1 MPKAKAKRTLA
12 DDLTAEDIR
21 EAFARAGSERKLK
34 PNAALVQQG
43 KACSSV
49 FLVLE
54 GALRAG
60 SDRPIGVGA
69 FVGEV
74 SFLLGGA
81 PTLGVTATVASVV
94 AEVKHDALQRICVE
108 DPALAGA
115 IFKALAATL
124 AERVHESV
132 AARASL
138 VHGSEPASDAVPEA
152 LERSSAELR
161 DDFGLPPSAGAL
173 LAHAAGVAALE
184 RESVAEDGTSATAF
198 LFASHLCVEQL
209 AFGFTTRVAIKLSDV
224 LAVLKGN
231 RPDSPLRK
239 KPKQA
244 PRKGPVAAVAGS
256 GSSDTE
262 IIVQARNCSVTL
274 DLAAGCEAFARALE
288 ASRLAARAMPPPP
301 PAAAASKPPPL
312 KRRASSIAWVSGAA
326 AAGKADTPNLMPELA
341 RALEPP
347 KKKAP
352 KAAAGARLGA
362 LSPAQWAAVMA
373 GAERRRWRDGE
384 LVLEEG
390 AEGRALYQL
399 VKGSLKV
406 AFLGRALGDRGRL
419 AAGARLVSARSSPA
433 AAPARLSSLRA
444 TWSSSSCR
452 RPPRRPLCLRRRAA
466 VGAVRA
472 TRDAARPPPPRDR
485 CRRCAARARARAA
498 ARRRRAADERSARAT
513 PRSPSSTASSS
524 ASARAISRSSTSS
537 SVSEPFTAR
546 LTRMS

>member
-34 PNAALVQQG
+34 PNAARVQQG

-81 PTLGVTATVASVV
+81 PTLGVTATAASVV
-94 AEVKHDALQRICVE
+94 AEVKHDVLQRICVE

-124 AERVHESV
+124 AERVHDESV

-138 VHGSEPASDAVPEA
+138 VHGSEPASDAAPEA

-244 PRKGPVAAVAGS
+244 ASPAGS
-256 GSSDTE
+256 
-262 IIVQARNCSVTL
+262 
-274 DLAAGCEAFARALE
+274 
-288 ASRLAARAMPPPP
+288 P
-301 PAAAASKPPPL
+301 
-312 KRRASSIAWVSGAA
+312 
-326 AAGKADTPNLMPELA
+326 
-341 RALEPP
+341 
-347 KKKAP
+347 
-352 KAAAGARLGA
+352 
-362 LSPAQWAAVMA
+362 
-373 GAERRRWRDGE
+373 
-384 LVLEEG
+384 
-390 AEGRALYQL
+390 
-399 VKGSLKV
+399 
-406 AFLGRALGDRGRL
+406 
-419 AAGARLVSARSSPA
+419 
-433 AAPARLSSLRA
+433 
-444 TWSSSSCR
+444 
-452 RPPRRPLCLRRRAA
+452 
-466 VGAVRA
+466 
-472 TRDAARPPPPRDR
+472 
-485 CRRCAARARARAA
+485 
-498 ARRRRAADERSARAT
+498 
-513 PRSPSSTASSS
+513 
-524 ASARAISRSSTSS
+524 
-537 SVSEPFTAR
+537 
-546 LTRMS
+546 